1 MQRLELFCHKS
12 RNYQKPGEGLGTDPS
27 QVPTGEPGP
36 YKHCDF
42 RSTDC
47 ETINFCCL
55 SIQLV
60 VLCYRS
66 PSKVTH
72 KEQNTSITFKAG
84 SERKIE
90 RLQVGT
96 NS

>member
-27 QVPTGEPGP
+27 QVPTEEPGP
-36 YKHCDF
+36 YKYCDF
-42 RSTDC
+42 RSIDC
-47 ETINFCCL
+47 EIINFCCL

-66 PSKVTH
+66 PRKLIH
-72 KEQNTSITFKAG
+72 KEQNTAITFKAG

-96 NS
+96 KS